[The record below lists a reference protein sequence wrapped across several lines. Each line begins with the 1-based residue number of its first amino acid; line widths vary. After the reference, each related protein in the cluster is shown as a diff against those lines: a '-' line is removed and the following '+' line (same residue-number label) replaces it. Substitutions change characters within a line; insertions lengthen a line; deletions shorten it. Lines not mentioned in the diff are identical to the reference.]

1 MPQIGSAQGLT
12 AFQVVQPISIVAET
26 TTYAGVDLKG
36 YVDEIGLI
44 LSMKRPNA
52 CASTINVTL
61 LHSGDNS
68 TFTAVTAPTFA
79 QVTTAT
85 ESIEK
90 IEVNTKALF
99 RYLQVK
105 ATTASASSTGTYVT
119 SVIGVGAKKDF
130 S

>member
-1 MPQIGSAQGLT
+1 MAQIGSPAGAT

-26 TTYAGVDLKG
+26 TTYAGVDIKD
-36 YVDEIGLI
+36 YIDDISLI

-68 TFTAVTAPTFA
+68 TFTALTAPTFA

-85 ESIEK
+85 ETTELIS
-90 IEVNTKALF
+90 VNTRGLY

-105 ATTASASSTGTYVT
+105 ATTASASSTGTYVS
-119 SVIGVGAKKDF
+119 SVVGVGVKQVI
-130 S
+130 